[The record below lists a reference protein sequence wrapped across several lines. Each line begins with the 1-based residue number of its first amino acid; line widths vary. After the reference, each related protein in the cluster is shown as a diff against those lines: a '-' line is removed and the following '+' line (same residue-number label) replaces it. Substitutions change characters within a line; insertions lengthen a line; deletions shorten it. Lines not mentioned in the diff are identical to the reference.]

1 MSEMRQE
8 RACDG
13 SSKITI
19 VSCHRRPT
27 TGFPA
32 SALGGAIDK
41 EGEGKRN
48 GGVSR

>member
-8 RACDG
+8 RARDG
-13 SSKITI
+13 SPKIAI

-32 SALGGAIDK
+32 SALGGPID
-41 EGEGKRN
+41 EEGKGNRN